1 MFGESQ
7 FAQGVQDRLFKLGLK
22 ELLHW
27 PLAILTHHGIR
38 VAKQHIKCFLRQGSL
53 STSIQSLILEKIM
66 PNLWGNRTVRK
77 LLVQVPSAVLAPPAT
92 GLP

>member
-1 MFGESQ
+1 
-7 FAQGVQDRLFKLGLK
+7 
-22 ELLHW
+22 
-27 PLAILTHHGIR
+27 
-38 VAKQHIKCFLRQGSL
+38 
-53 STSIQSLILEKIM
+53 M